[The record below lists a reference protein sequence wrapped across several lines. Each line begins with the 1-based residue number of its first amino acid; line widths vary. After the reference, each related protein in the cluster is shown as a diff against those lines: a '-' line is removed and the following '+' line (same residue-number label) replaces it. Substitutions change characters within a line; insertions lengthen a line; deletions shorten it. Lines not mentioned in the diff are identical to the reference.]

1 MNKKNTR
8 KKKKKSIFEII
19 SKELKNGKD
28 KSVFSV
34 LEVILIIIISI
45 LFGLIVGYFISYTKN
60 NNIKDNNLREIVST
74 YNDITNE
81 FYEDIDKDKLTDAAI
96 KGMVESLNDP
106 YSNYMDGEVSDEFN
120 ETIEGSFTG
129 IGVVIQDGEEYTTVV
144 EVYEDSPA
152 KKSGI
157 EVNDVIIK
165 VNGEDVKG
173 VSGSDLAKR
182 IRGKSGTKLTVSV
195 LRDGKE
201 LEIELVRGKV
211 DLISV
216 TDKIIEYD
224 GKNIG
229 YIGISN
235 FAANT
240 YSQFYKSLKAL
251 ESKKVDSLIIDVR
264 GNPGGHLQQTKQIL
278 SLFFN
283 SKTVLYQI
291 ESKGSKEKVYSYS
304 NESRKYPVA
313 ILIDNGSA
321 SASEIVA
328 ACFKDNY
335 KKAYIVGT
343 NTFGKGTVQKSQTL
357 SNGTTIKYTTEK
369 WLTPKGKSI
378 NEKGVSPTI
387 EVNQQDSYYED
398 PKDENDLILQEALKQ
413 LKESN

>member
-8 KKKKKSIFEII
+8 KKKKKSIFEIV

-157 EVNDVIIK
+157 EVNDMIIK

-313 ILIDNGSA
+313 ILINNGSA

-378 NEKGVSPTI
+378 NEKGVSPTV
-387 EVNQQDSYYED
+387 EVNQQDSYYAD